1 MSSFFKHQCN
11 IYWAEAEKMPI
22 SAIVDYWCE
31 NDPICQKAR
40 FFALVAACE
49 KGEVEYSRADGK
61 DFRDPVLDLANRD
74 ILLIHRE
81 SFERWI
87 QKFPEKKAGDILP
100 LRNTTETVYLN
111 IIGALIETMLAKSP
125 AGKPFSVFESQVSII
140 DSLTAHFP
148 GAPGIAKRT
157 LEEKFAEGK
166 RSLSATTPSP
176 EPPRATPFWRK
187 QQ

>member
-1 MSSFFKHQCN
+1 MSSLSRHPCN
-11 IYWAEAEKMPI
+11 IYWAEADKVPI

-31 NDPICQKAR
+31 SDPICQKAR
-40 FFALVAACE
+40 FFALVSACE
-49 KGEVEYSRADGK
+49 KGEVVYSRSDGR

-81 SFERWI
+81 SFEKWI
-87 QKFPEKKAGDILP
+87 QKFPERKAGDILP
-100 LRNTTETVYLN
+100 MRSTTETVYQN
-111 IIGALIETMLAKSP
+111 IIGALIEIMLAKSP
-125 AGKPFSVFESQVSII
+125 AGKPFSVFESQASII
-140 DSLTAHFP
+140 DSLAAHFP

-166 RSLSATTPSP
+166 RSLSATTPPP
-176 EPPRATPFWRK
+176 EPPRSPSPWRR